1 MPIHKPDARSR
12 RQKALQC
19 GHVAEWL
26 AMFAMILKGYKPL
39 AVRYQGWGGEID
51 LIMQRGKT
59 ILFIEVK
66 ARIHPDSALLA
77 IHTDKI
83 RKINQA
89 IQHWLMRHDWAHTLT
104 LRGDAIL
111 VSPWHWPRH
120 VKDAFTLEL

>member
-1 MPIHKPDARSR
+1 MPIHKPDTRSR
-12 RQKALQC
+12 RQKALQW

-83 RKINQA
+83 RKINQDESS
-89 IQHWLMRHDWAHTLT
+89 I
-104 LRGDAIL
+104 G
-111 VSPWHWPRH
+111 
-120 VKDAFTLEL
+120 